1 MHMELV
7 LLPESVMGS
16 MVRVAFA
23 CTSLASTDVETWQE
37 GEGGRV
43 GVRGGVGGGVKRDVR

>member
-37 GEGGRV
+37 GEEGRV
-43 GVRGGVGGGVKRDVR
+43 GVRGRVGGGVKRDVR